1 MGDIALSAASRANLL
16 SIQTTQRFV
25 DRTQNRL
32 STGRAVSSVIDDALK
47 FLVPKRSATGRRTY
61 LPVRTPS
68 TKGSVP

>member
-1 MGDIALSAASRANLL
+1 MGDIALSAASRSNLL

-47 FLVPKRSATGRRTY
+47 FFSAKGAEQ
-61 LPVRTPS
+61 PGVRLIRP
-68 TKGSVP
+68 